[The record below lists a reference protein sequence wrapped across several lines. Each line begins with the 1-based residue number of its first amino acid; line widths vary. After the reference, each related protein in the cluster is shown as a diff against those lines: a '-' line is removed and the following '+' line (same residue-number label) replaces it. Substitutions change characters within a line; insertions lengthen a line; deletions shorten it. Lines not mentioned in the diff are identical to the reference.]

1 MIEIGHDCKVLMKKW
16 GNLYI
21 AGLTQNIMRTFL
33 FLVASLG
40 ILTTTIAQ
48 QTITATITH
57 DGLDRSYILYVPA
70 SYSPETE
77 VPLIFNFHG
86 YTSSATSQ
94 MGYGDFRPIAD
105 TAGFIVVHP
114 QGTLL
119 DGKTHWNVGGWTT
132 ASTVDDVGF
141 TLALLDSLS
150 DQYNINP
157 DRVYSTGMSNG
168 GYMSF
173 LLACQASDRFAAI
186 ASVTGSM
193 TPETYSAC
201 NPQHPTP
208 VLQIHGTSDGT
219 VPYGGAVW
227 TKSIDD
233 VVAYWKAYNQCDSA
247 AMVVNLPDSD
257 PNDGST
263 VEEFLYGNGDN
274 GVSTIHLKID
284 GGGHTWPG
292 TAFASGSTNQ
302 DFNAS
307 ERVWNFFAQYDLNG
321 LMNTTGAVREQAPQ
335 IPVSIFPNPSDG
347 IFQVRYDS
355 PLETHISILTL
366 TGQSIY
372 DGIIQDG
379 SLEIDMVNFPD
390 AMYLFR
396 VGNQVF
402 RVYKG

>member
-1 MIEIGHDCKVLMKKW
+1 MKF
-16 GNLYI
+16 L
-21 AGLTQNIMRTFL
+21 TFL
-33 FLVASLG
+33 FLAFMGTLSAF
-40 ILTTTIAQ
+40 TQ
-48 QTITATITH
+48 QTISATITH
-57 DGLDRSYILYVPA
+57 DSLQRSYILYVPA
-70 SYSPETE
+70 NYSAETTM
-77 VPLIFNFHG
+77 PLVFNFHG
-86 YTSSATSQ
+86 YTSNATDQ
-94 MGYGDFRPIAD
+94 MWYGDFRPIAD
-105 TAGFIVVHP
+105 TAGFLIVHP

-150 DQYNINP
+150 DQYNIDP

-208 VLQIHGTSDGT
+208 VLQIHGTADGT
-219 VPYGGAVW
+219 VPYTGAIW
-227 TKSIDD
+227 TRSIDD
-233 VVAYWKAYNQCDSA
+233 VVAYWNNFNQCDSEA
-247 AMVVNLPDSD
+247 LLTSYPDQQ

-263 VEEFLYGNGDN
+263 AEEFLYGNGEN
-274 GVSTIHLKID
+274 GVSTIHVKID

-302 DFNAS
+302 DFSAS
-307 ERVWNFFAQYDLNG
+307 ERVWNFFAQYDING
-321 LMNTTGAVREQAPQ
+321 LMNTTGSVREQAPQ
-335 IPVSIFPNPSDG
+335 IPVSIFPNPSEG
-347 IFQVRYDS
+347 IFQIHYDS
-355 PLETHISILTL
+355 PHKTPISVLTL
-366 TGQSIY
+366 AGQSVY
-372 DGIIQDG
+372 EGIIQNG
-379 SLEIDMVNFPD
+379 SLEIDLFEFPD

-396 VGNQVF
+396 VGNQMF
-402 RVYKG
+402 RMYKG

>member
-1 MIEIGHDCKVLMKKW
+1 MHRL
-16 GNLYI
+16 L
-21 AGLTQNIMRTFL
+21 LL
-33 FLVASLG
+33 LVAVGFSPS
-40 ILTTTIAQ
+40 IFAQ
-48 QTITATITH
+48 QTITASITH

-70 SYSPETE
+70 SYSAETE

-86 YTSSATSQ
+86 YTSNATDQ
-94 MGYGDFRPIAD
+94 MWYGDFRPIAD

-132 ASTVDDVGF
+132 ASTIDDVGF
-141 TLALLDSLS
+141 TVALLDSLS
-150 DQYNINP
+150 AQYNIDP

-208 VLQIHGTSDGT
+208 VLQIHGTADGT

-233 VVAYWKAYNQCDSA
+233 VVQYWKAYNQCDSA
-247 AMVVNLPDSD
+247 AMVTNLLDSN

-263 VEEFLYGNGDN
+263 VEEFLYGNGTS
-274 GVSTIHLKID
+274 GASTIHMKID

-292 TAFASGSTNQ
+292 TAFPSGSTNL

-307 ERVWNFFAQYDLNG
+307 LRVWKFFSQYDING
-321 LMNTTGAVREQAPQ
+321 LLNTTGAVREQTPQ

-347 IFQVRYDS
+347 MLHIEYGSPQQVAV
-355 PLETHISILTL
+355 SIKTL
-366 TGQSIY
+366 AGKTMF
-372 DGIIQDG
+372 DGTIQHG
-379 SLEIDMVNFPD
+379 SLEIDLINYPS
-390 AMYLFR
+390 AMYVVQ
-396 VGNQVF
+396 VGSQV
-402 RVYKG
+402 VKIWKG